1 MPSDFH
7 LWQRSRL
14 HGSTD
19 TRSSSLVTGSCP
31 CIVLGVPLTALPC
44 RSLQRHRYPQPIHIP
59 LPLFFLCTFPPLF
72 LFTLLV
78 LFHLPYHLPR
88 PLARPP
94 LFLCIFIFLPRP
106 LFCLP
111 LRLSLHF
118 RVCIARLPFIIPLS
132 LPSLSSCS
140 FRLCHYPRPC
150 PHTRF
155 CFRPRPPT
163 FFHLHGDIH
172 HDEPSRSSP

>member
-1 MPSDFH
+1 MPSAFH

-44 RSLQRHRYPQPIHIP
+44 GSLQRHRYPQPIHIP

-72 LFTLLV
+72 LFILLFLFSSLIIFLV
-78 LFHLPYHLPR
+78 LL
-88 PLARPP
+88 LA
-94 LFLCIFIFLPRP
+94 LLSSFAYSCFLPRP

-132 LPSLSSCS
+132 LPSLSLCS

-150 PHTRF
+150 PHTRS

-163 FFHLHGDIH
+163 FF
-172 HDEPSRSSP
+172 SSAWRYSP